1 MAKKDSE
8 ITYVISAD
16 DSNLETDLDK
26 AEEKVKKSTKK
37 VEQAAEQ
44 SGKKVEQSYGISVE
58 DARNM
63 QKNNA
68 KEIEERKAE
77 LTKGGYM

>member
-1 MAKKDSE
+1 MKYTE
-8 ITYVISAD
+8 IDMEMIKSFAYGYTPEQV
-16 DSNLETDLDK
+16 
-26 AEEKVKKSTKK
+26 AEN
-37 VEQAAEQ
+37 
-44 SGKKVEQSYGISVE
+44 YGISVE

-77 LTKGGYM
+77 LNKGGYM